1 MATKEQ
7 IYAAADA
14 ISAEGGNPTLAA
26 VRAHMGG
33 GSYTDISAAMQSW
46 RATQQASSTPIREPA
61 PSAITDQLNALGS
74 ELWAAALELANARL
88 QSEREALEQARQ
100 EAEETRKE
108 AAALADALAA
118 ELDKAQADNAALYE
132 QLAASLAKHEQQ
144 QAIINQETT
153 AAIESKHR
161 AELAEVA
168 RAELKTRADQLSG
181 LLKDEQA
188 ANIANQ
194 ARQQAEI
201 DRTKAEA
208 TEHAQKADETIC
220 TLRAELEKSQQDKAR
235 LDGMLTVYESIGGK
249 RTEVEPG
256 PANPKPPRKPRQTK
270 VVTS

>member
-118 ELDKAQADNAALYE
+118 ELDKAQADNAALSK
-132 QLAASLAKHEQQ
+132 QLAASLAKQEQQ
-144 QAIINQETT
+144 QAIINQETA

-168 RAELKTRADQLSG
+168 REELKARADQLSE

-188 ANIANQ
+188 AHLATQ
-194 ARQQAEI
+194 GRQQADI
-201 DRTKAEA
+201 DRARAEA
-208 TEHAQKADETIC
+208 TQQVEKAEETIR
-220 TLRAELEKSQQDKAR
+220 TLRAALEKAQQDKAR

-249 RTEVEPG
+249 QPEAEPSK
-256 PANPKPPRKPRQTK
+256 KPPRKPKQAK
-270 VVTS
+270 AV